1 MNKNRPF
8 EDYVTI
14 ALYVGILTIIIYCS
28 VAKLF
33 L

>member
-1 MNKNRPF
+1 MKKNRTF
-8 EDYVTI
+8 ADYVTI
-14 ALYVGILTIIIYCS
+14 ALYVGIVTIIIYCS